1 MLISDWSSDVCSS
14 DLVSVHVLMGGEPD
28 LKSWAEYP
36 EEDMILI
43 GTQDMLLSR
52 ALMRGY
58 GMSRYQWPV
67 HFALLHN
74 DAMWVFDEVQ
84 LMGAGLTTSA
94 QLEAFRRSSGFPLAK
109 SSRSLW
115 VSATLNP
122 AWLETVDF
130 KPHLS
135 SLTPLEIGDLD
146 RQQAGDRLRSIKKLE
161 ALPQSLSKDAGAKDG
176 LKRYLQALRDTII
189 EAHDAR
195 D

>member
-1 MLISDWSSDVCSS
+1 
-14 DLVSVHVLMGGEPD
+14 
-28 LKSWAEYP
+28 
-36 EEDMILI
+36 
-43 GTQDMLLSR
+43 
-52 ALMRGY
+52 
-58 GMSRYQWPV
+58 
-67 HFALLHN
+67 
-74 DAMWVFDEVQ
+74 
-84 LMGAGLTTSA
+84 MGAGLTTPA
-94 QLEAFRRSSGFPLAK
+94 QLEAFRRSSGVPLAK
-109 SSRSLW
+109 SMRSLW
-115 VSATLNP
+115 VTATLNP

-195 D
+195 AQTLVIVNRVDRAQGLFRLLREKRPDNKTDLLIHARFRAAERAEQIQIGRAHV